1 MQKLLTIFKDT
12 NTSINFHARRKETA
26 TVEETKTFL
35 EGREL
40 FCVGGLYYCSELRQ
54 SETDFGILPMPKYDA
69 DQDEYN
75 SPTIGTA
82 LTIAAVPYCNPDL
95 ESTGIFMEYFAYEG
109 YYGLRPALYDKLLNG
124 QIARDVES
132 LEMLDVIFDT
142 ICYDTG
148 LIFNYE
154 GIADDIFKSYNAL
167 EETIMSNMV
176 GNKKKVNDD
185 NKLTYAEEL
194 KKLFIAPTAES
205 LAEIEMVENEDGS
218 QSATIAI
225 DKETLN
231 KNYNEYVSGISVF
244 KASNLPIDLYDGKL
258 EITVNEAGY
267 VTAYKVTCKT
277 DRTWIGNQLVHDITF
292 DITFDNPGADITVT
306 DLPAKDV
313 KFIEIK

>member
-1 MQKLLTIFKDT
+1 MKNKIVASLLVLSMLFVGIMLTGCSKSAAEVIEPAFN
-12 NTSINFHARRKETA
+12 NTKALKSYSA
-26 TVEETKTFL
+26 TMVISVK
-35 EGREL
+35 
-40 FCVGGLYYCSELRQ
+40 SDN
-54 SETDFGILPMPKYDA
+54 DFNKVD
-69 DQDEYN
+69 D
-75 SPTIGTA
+75 
-82 LTIAAVPYCNPDL
+82 
-95 ESTGIFMEYFAYEG
+95 STTSQIE
-109 YYGLRPALYDKLLNG
+109 LNG
-124 QIARDVES
+124 KKMYVK
-132 LEMLDVIFDT
+132 
-142 ICYDTG
+142 TG
-148 LIFNYE
+148 VTGNDKMTELYTDGE
-154 GIADDIFKSYNAL
+154 WVYSYASK
-167 EETIMSNMV
+167 M
-176 GNKKKVNDD
+176 GNKKKVSDD